1 MTGANVTKKV
11 SKNEIIKL
19 VNQSEML
26 DAITQTIDR
35 NDSVSQKQSDLNRV
49 IQDIKDQIKDD
60 RDIIIIAIKIK

>member
-1 MTGANVTKKV
+1 MTKKV

-35 NDSVSQKQSDLNRV
+35 NDSISQKQSDLNRV
-49 IQDIKDQIKDD
+49 IQYIQAQIKDV
-60 RDIIIIAIKIK
+60 RDILIIAISIK

>member
-1 MTGANVTKKV
+1 MTGVNMTKKV

-35 NDSVSQKQSDLNRV
+35 NDSISQKQSDLNRV
-49 IQDIKDQIKDD
+49 IQYIQAQIKDV
-60 RDIIIIAIKIK
+60 RDILIIAISIK

>member
-1 MTGANVTKKV
+1 MTGTNVTKKV
-11 SKNEIIKL
+11 SKSEIIKL

-35 NDSVSQKQSDLNRV
+35 NDSTSKKQSDLNRV

-60 RDIIIIAIKIK
+60 RDILIIAIRIR

>member
-1 MTGANVTKKV
+1 MTGVNMAKKV

-35 NDSVSQKQSDLNRV
+35 NDSTSQKQSDLNRV
-49 IQDIKDQIKDD
+49 IQDIQAKIKDD
-60 RDIIIIAIKIK
+60 RDILIIAIKIK